1 MCTMAC
7 IILVIICL
15 RFTDHI
21 ISQEWKGW
29 NRSKPFFASTRPTPT
44 WDRPQICKR
53 GLLLK
58 EFMLP
63 SEYLF
68 WAILIQAFYFWYQIT
83 NLLAFL
89 TYLTKPRRKDRVFKF
104 CFLKPSLDTF
114 NLLKKIFTV
123 FVVSVF
129 FRPLSNVNGKYG
141 MIRHDLAQIALIRHW
156 I

>member
-89 TYLTKPRRKDRVFKF
+89 TPEGKTVYRVFKF

-129 FRPLSNVNGKYG
+129 FSSFVEYKWQ
-141 MIRHDLAQIALIRHW
+141 IRHD
-156 I
+156 